1 MESYA
6 KQQPC
11 LSLSSSAMD
20 LDTDRR
26 TPSPVPSLGHDTIN
40 TPIAE
45 MPTPPAFASTFS
57 LPITAAK
64 NLTVG
69 SAGSPDIKNDNDLL
83 PPLLPQTDTCGIE
96 RPDVSVMGGTPDFLL
111 LYCFNIE
118 RAVNFYSRCFGWKFY
133 GDMNAQQSDDSYMRR
148 WGSSHFDTQPMNF
161 FNSTQSGGSRITG
174 ALIQIKSAGDDS
186 AHLEHRRQMAMA
198 FGATPSCHIRV
209 ADIEMAESLIEYHYG
224 EVKQM
229 RFGVRQ
235 CIMDIGEFVDPEGN
249 LIGLVALHPENAT
262 TTMTMDE

>member
-1 MESYA
+1 MESYT
-6 KQQPC
+6 KQRPS

-26 TPSPVPSLGHDTIN
+26 TPSPVPSLGHDALH

-57 LPITAAK
+57 LPITATK
-64 NLTVG
+64 NL
-69 SAGSPDIKNDNDLL
+69 SAGAHRSPDSTDDNDLL
-83 PPLLPQTDTCGIE
+83 PPLLPQTETCGIE
-96 RPDVSVMGGTPDFLL
+96 RHDVSVIGGTPDFLL

-118 RAVNFYSRCFGWKFY
+118 RAVNFYSRCFGWKFH
-133 GDMNAQQSDDSYMRR
+133 GDMNAQQADDPYMRR

-161 FNSTQSGGSRITG
+161 FNSSQSGDSRITG
-174 ALIQIKSAGDDS
+174 ALIQIRSTEDDG

-198 FGATPSCHIRV
+198 GGATPSCHIRV
-209 ADIEMAESLIEYHYG
+209 ADIETAESLIEYHFG
-224 EVKQM
+224 EVKQL

-249 LIGLVALHPENAT
+249 LIGLVSLHPENAT
-262 TTMTMDE
+262 TAMSVDG

>member
-1 MESYA
+1 MESYT
-6 KQQPC
+6 KQRPS
-11 LSLSSSAMD
+11 LSLSSSVMD
-20 LDTDRR
+20 LDADRR
-26 TPSPVPSLGHDTIN
+26 TPSPVPSLGHDTLH

-64 NLTVG
+64 NMSVATHR
-69 SAGSPDIKNDNDLL
+69 SPDFTNDNDLL
-83 PPLLPQTDTCGIE
+83 PPLLPQTETCGIE
-96 RPDVSVMGGTPDFLL
+96 RHDVPVMGGTPDFLL

-118 RAVNFYSRCFGWKFY
+118 RAVNFYSRCFGWKFH
-133 GDMNAQQSDDSYMRR
+133 GDMNAQQSDDRYMRR

-161 FNSTQSGGSRITG
+161 FNSSQSGDSRITG
-174 ALIQIKSAGDDS
+174 ALIQIRSTGDDG

-198 FGATPSCHIRV
+198 GGATPSCHIRV
-209 ADIEMAESLIEYHYG
+209 ADIEMAESLIEYHFG
-224 EVKQM
+224 EVKQL

-249 LIGLVALHPENAT
+249 LIGLVSLHPENAT
-262 TTMTMDE
+262 TAMSVDG